1 MDYSKYLL
9 YLLVMVVVTYLIRV
23 VPYAL
28 MRKEIKSVFF
38 KSFMEYV
45 PSAVLA
51 AMTFP
56 AIIYATDNPVTGMIG
71 LVAAVICA
79 FIKPNLLLVAS
90 TACVAVF
97 ISGLFLG

>member
-23 VPYAL
+23 VPYVL

-56 AIIYATDNPVTGMIG
+56 AIIYASDNPVTGMIG
-71 LVAAVICA
+71 LVAAVILA

-90 TACVAVF
+90 TACLAVLV
-97 ISGLFLG
+97 SGFFLG

>member
-1 MDYSKYLL
+1 MDWSKYLV
-9 YLLVMVVVTYLIRV
+9 YLLVMVVVTYLVRV
-23 VPYAL
+23 VPYIL

-56 AIIYATDNPVTGMIG
+56 AIIYATHNPITGLIG
-71 LVAAVICA
+71 FLAAVLCA
-79 FIKPNLLLVAS
+79 FIKSNLLLVAS
-90 TACVAVF
+90 TACAAVF
-97 ISGLFLG
+97 ISGLFIR

>member
-1 MDYSKYLL
+1 MDYSKYFL
-9 YLLVMVVVTYLIRV
+9 YLLVMVLVTYLIRV
-23 VPYAL
+23 VPYVL
-28 MRKEIKSVFF
+28 MRKEIKSAFF

-71 LVAAVICA
+71 LGRAR
-79 FIKPNLLLVAS
+79 S
-90 TACVAVF
+90 TSQRTGYSDNRAC
-97 ISGLFLG
+97 

>member
-1 MDYSKYLL
+1 MEWNKYLL
-9 YLLVMVVVTYLIRV
+9 YLLVMVVVTYLVRV
-23 VPYAL
+23 VPYIL
-28 MRKEIKSVFF
+28 MGKEIKSVFF

-56 AIIYATDNPVTGMIG
+56 AIIYATSNPVTGIIG
-71 LVAAVICA
+71 LGAATVCA

-97 ISGLFLG
+97 VSGIFLG